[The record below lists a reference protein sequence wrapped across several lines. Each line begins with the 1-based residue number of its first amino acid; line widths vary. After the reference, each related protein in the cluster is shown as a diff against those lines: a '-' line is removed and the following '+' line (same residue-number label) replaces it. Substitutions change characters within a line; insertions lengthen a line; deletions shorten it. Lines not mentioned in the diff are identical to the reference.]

1 MNKGLIY
8 FKLCLLFFLF
18 LDLAANS
25 QTPLYNT
32 ENDLDVFEFPKGYFL
47 GTNNYFKCNK
57 SVDQLKAY
65 PVPRFMP
72 YVKMHRNVNWIKSMW
87 MADIINQNA
96 LQPIEQYKIVDAVA
110 IQNELSENWNY
121 YYNFSENVSRSY
133 NMLEDKNI
141 MTNAAFIND
150 INTSGKNYPLAC
162 LTYRRQLDVTVLQTP
177 ENNFSQCENILL
189 RKGDQRSLI
198 ICQQLENINPQPPCS
213 YHVGSVY
220 PRDKSGNK
228 ISPSQ
233 NSPNSWSPLKANRSI
248 YLGDAMALEAALD
261 KFINTGKFHLT
272 ENAIKRIEMI
282 SENNEVAPR
291 YSLKPDGHNRLED
304 DKNIANAVKL
314 APYNGSFELYQAE
327 AKKNIDNDY
336 RDYVLKSTKLGFPE
350 TTNFLNYGVN
360 GFGRTHLYKQLRETQ
375 KLLNKKYYS
384 TPDLYINLPHY
395 WSEMSVGSA
404 NGWQWFAIARY
415 REIYDDGYGNAFN
428 DQWCA
433 PYVSAGYNSNME
445 QNTRP
450 GQYLGFLKSVV
461 LLGAEFFHPF
471 VQNNIRQGNAFCW
484 QASTPVYAQAIG
496 SRLYHFLEF
505 GRPLLGDMPIQQR
518 KSGNSIPSFRFKSDN
533 KNYLIV
539 VRQDANEK
547 LIPENRFAIVAAIMK
562 NSNGVND
569 TPLSANA
576 NFTLNK
582 QDLTIPIRRQGSTFV
597 YDYTDKSNI
606 VFYQI
611 DKWHQYEHP
620 DYWSKDFEFEA
631 EVFDNEALC
640 NDWKIKSEGIINT
653 GTKVDLTNVTSFIH
667 FNNVPAV
674 PLNYIFQPRKDG
686 VKNDYALWIRARSS
700 VKSGIDIVLSSE
712 LGKVSNHINDINSKE
727 WKWYE
732 VTLYTNT
739 FIGLSDDDVRYEL
752 QLLPINNSV
761 EIDAIKLVAPK
772 N

>member
-213 YHVGSVY
+213 YPVGSVY

-248 YLGDAMALEAALD
+248 YLGDAMALETALD

-304 DKNIANAVKL
+304 DKAIFDAAKA
-314 APYNGSFELYQAE
+314 APFLGNMDYYQGE
-327 AKKNIDNDY
+327 AKKAIDNDY
-336 RDYVLKSTKLGFPE
+336 RDYILNSKRLRLPISTG
-350 TTNFLNYGVN
+350 FLNYTVS
-360 GFGRTHLYKQLRETQ
+360 GFGNKHLYQQLRETQ
-375 KLLNKKYYS
+375 KLIDGKCYP
-384 TPDLYINLPHY
+384 TPDIYISRPHL
-395 WSEMSVGSA
+395 WKEQSKGA
-404 NGWQWFAIARY
+404 NNGWQWFAISRY
-415 REIYDDGYGNAFN
+415 KEIYDDGFGHAYN

-433 PYVSAGYNSNME
+433 PFVSAGYNTNME
-445 QNTRP
+445 FNTRP
-450 GQYLGFLKSVV
+450 GQYLGFLKAMV
-461 LLGAEFFHPF
+461 LQGAEFFHPF
-471 VQNNIRQGNAFCW
+471 VENNIRQGNAFCW
-484 QASTPVYAQAIG
+484 QAAIPVYAQAVG
-496 SRLYHFLEF
+496 SRLYHFIEYGKSLF
-505 GRPLLGDMPIQQR
+505 GDIPITL
-518 KSGNSIPSFRFKSDN
+518 KNMKGTIPSFRFKSDN
-533 KNYLIV
+533 ENYLIA
-539 VRQDANEK
+539 VRQDTDEK
-547 LIPENRFAIVAAIMK
+547 LGAINRFAIVGAIMK
-562 NSNGVND
+562 NSNGIND
-569 TPLSANA
+569 SPLSSNA
-576 NFTLNK
+576 TFTLGN
-582 QDLTIPIRRQGSTFV
+582 QQLTFPIRRQGSTYV
-597 YDYTDKSNI
+597 YDYSDKGNI
-606 VFYQI
+606 VFYQL

-620 DYWSKDFEFEA
+620 DYWSKDFEIEA
-631 EVFDNEALC
+631 EVFDNTTSNNA
-640 NDWKIKSEGIINT
+640 WKVKSEGIVIS
-653 GTKVDLTNVTSFIH
+653 GVKVDLTNVTSYIH
-667 FNNVPAV
+667 FKVVPSS
-674 PLNYIFQPRKDG
+674 PIIYIFQPRKDG
-686 VKNDYALWIRARSS
+686 VKNDYALWILARSS

-712 LGKVSNHINDINSKE
+712 LGKVSNHINNIDSKE

-732 VTLYTNT
+732 VTPNTNT
-739 FIGLSDDDVRYEL
+739 FIGLSDNDVRYEL

-761 EIDAIKLVAPK
+761 EIDAIKIVAPK